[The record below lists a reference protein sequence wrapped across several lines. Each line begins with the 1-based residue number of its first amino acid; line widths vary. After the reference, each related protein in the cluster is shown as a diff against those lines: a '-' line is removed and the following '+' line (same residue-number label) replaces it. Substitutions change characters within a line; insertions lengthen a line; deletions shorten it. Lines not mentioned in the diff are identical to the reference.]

1 MYQAFCEETGSGSK
15 KRTSKGKKAR
25 TNKKRKVIEADL
37 RDLSKDALN
46 KMKEDE
52 MLNALFKD
60 NIQRL
65 LKNMD
70 QPLAGFPSPDL
81 KNRFENTCKKFSSRF
96 ITTARESMWEEFNKL
111 WTDET
116 ITKSIMNA
124 LNVTSDF
131 CSWFLLYL
139 QQAITKRYLQCDS
152 TGNMLDNVDLSDAER
167 DSVAYIAGAV
177 FKKIGDKL

>member
-25 TNKKRKVIEADL
+25 TNKKTKIIEADL

-52 MLNALFKD
+52 MLNALFKA

-81 KNRFENTCKKFSSRF
+81 KDRFEKTCKKFSSRF

-111 WTDET
+111 WTDEN
-116 ITKSIMNA
+116 IT
-124 LNVTSDF
+124 
-131 CSWFLLYL
+131 LLVF
-139 QQAITKRYLQCDS
+139 RR
-152 TGNMLDNVDLSDAER
+152 LS
-167 DSVAYIAGAV
+167 
-177 FKKIGDKL
+177 LL